1 MQNILDKYKIKIDLN
16 TILSIWNESN
26 RHYHNLNHLNKLLE
40 DINNL
45 GLSEIETDVLIIVA
59 LFHDIVYDV
68 KNADNE
74 KSSSE
79 FFLDCCEDKSD
90 PYIKIINQIILD
102 TKKHSVSDEFINQD
116 ISDKNLSNKNFKDF
130 YSKLSQ
136 IFCDLDMSICESS
149 YDELLE
155 WEEGIYDE
163 YKVFGNKIYKEN
175 RLKFLESLLDKYVN
189 NTDNLLK
196 LIDYVK
202 SNYISE
208 NYKQIDSKYQIG
220 DIVVIKQD
228 LSDLIGKIGYKDNIP
243 KHPLYKFQSDN
254 KNMLEFLGKKAKITY
269 VVNANDS
276 SNDRMNLRFSR
287 YLIDIDNGDYW
298 WIDECFE

>member
-16 TILSIWNESN
+16 TILSIWNEGD

-40 DINNL
+40 DINNSN
-45 GLSEIETDVLIIVA
+45 LSEIETDILIIVA

-68 KNADNE
+68 KNRNNE
-74 KSSSE
+74 EKSSE
-79 FFLDCCEDKSD
+79 FFLNCCGDKSN
-90 PYIKIINQIILD
+90 PYIKIISQIILD
-102 TKKHSVSDEFINQD
+102 TKTHSISDEFLNKD
-116 ISDKNLSNKNFKDF
+116 ISDKNLSNKNFKDL
-130 YSKLSQ
+130 YSKMSKL
-136 IFCDLDMSICESS
+136 FCGLDMSICESS

-163 YKVFGNKIYKEN
+163 YKVFGNQIYKEH
-175 RLKFLESLLDKYVN
+175 RLKFLESLLDKYVD

-208 NYKQIDSKYQIG
+208 MDSKYHVG

-228 LSDLIGKIGYKDNIP
+228 LSDLIGKIGYKNNMP

-254 KNMLEFLGKKAKITY
+254 ENMLEFLGQKAKITY
-269 VVNANDS
+269 VVNADDP
-276 SNDRMNLRFSR
+276 SNDRRNLRFSR

-298 WIDECFE
+298 WVDECFE